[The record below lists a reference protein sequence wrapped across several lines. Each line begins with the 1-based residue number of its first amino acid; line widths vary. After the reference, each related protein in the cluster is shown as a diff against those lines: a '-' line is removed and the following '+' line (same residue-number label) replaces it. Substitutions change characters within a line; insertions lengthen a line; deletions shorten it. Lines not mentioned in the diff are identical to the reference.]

1 MSTHSDIS
9 EKYNAM
15 LRRAITKRQQGLA
28 LTEVPLTLEDG
39 IVMMK
44 LMLTLADELDA
55 KTSPDSE
62 LQALWDKY
70 RAMASVPKGD
80 DDHTGE

>member
-44 LMLTLADELDA
+44 LMLTLADELA
-55 KTSPDSE
+55 P
-62 LQALWDKY
+62 A
-70 RAMASVPKGD
+70 PKGD
-80 DDHTGE
+80 DDHTGEQA

>member
-1 MSTHSDIS
+1 
-9 EKYNAM
+9 M

-44 LMLTLADELDA
+44 LMLTLADELA
-55 KTSPDSE
+55 P
-62 LQALWDKY
+62 A
-70 RAMASVPKGD
+70 PKGD
-80 DDHTGE
+80 DDHTGEQA